1 MIITINEGYN
11 KNSYLVKCQNPDFIK
26 KIGSKQIDT
35 SDLFKT
41 MKEISEF
48 VNNVF
53 KDECLF
59 EIG

>member
-1 MIITINEGYN
+1 MIITIYEGYN
-11 KNSYLVKCQNPDFIK
+11 KNSYLVKCQNPDFINK
-26 KIGSKQIDT
+26 FGSKQIDT
-35 SDLFKT
+35 TDLFKT

-48 VNNVF
+48 VNNVI